1 MEEVVGGRGLVL
13 NELRVVVLMELL
25 VSVAG
30 LHAKGCLDILEV
42 LEKVWHRGHVI
53 VDIEQAIGGGDGR
66 GRVA

>member
-30 LHAKGCLDILEV
+30 LHAKGCLDLLEV
-42 LEKVWHRGHVI
+42 LEKIWHRGQVI
-53 VDIEQAIGGGDGR
+53 ASHAVWQR
-66 GRVA
+66 CPRQLL